1 MAKRTGNS
9 SVNSSIRAGTS
20 VQESGFTQ
28 LLELQ
33 KISNEHLGSIAD
45 ALAPQEKKKV
55 DKAIIE
61 EETHSE
67 RIAKGQEQLVAL
79 AKENNARGARE
90 AAGIAVIAQS
100 MKTFKSLGDKLR
112 DMKSAVGD
120 KFGKG
125 NIGRTALSAVNVG
138 GILNKKIA
146 QGDFIKQQKALGS
159 TKTDK
164 ELKVDFAGA
173 QKVSKSIKSN
183 EADIDKFKKLA
194 GGSAGPLTDEEMAK
208 TEKGKELLVKKEAL
222 TQDYAK
228 VDKRATFAKEET
240 DKSKKSGEVAKK
252 ALGNKREIPIPIAI
266 PPKESAEVAKEA
278 ITENRTSGVSEEDKA
293 EATRKQDEQLFLL
306 KQIVDNTASDEGTG
320 KLKPIPASGEE
331 SGGLLGGIGSMGG
344 ALARLGK
351 GAGSGLQGLLQG
363 LAKGFAA
370 LANPATI
377 IGMGAFTLA
386 AIGIGKALELAA
398 PAIAAFAPVL
408 MKVAEVVGGVFIEAI
423 KAIPEI
429 LRSIGDVIVNVVTS
443 ISDAITGIMDSIV
456 TSIERLGAVDG
467 SNLLAVGA
475 GLVAVGA
482 GMAAFGAG
490 GAVAGVANL
499 VTGFLGAA
507 TGKKTPIEQLEQI
520 ASLGPGLSQA
530 GIGIEKLSAGL
541 SSFGSTSGSK
551 IAGMSEQAQAMKDKG
566 APTSNIVSAPT
577 VNNNVKQTSVAK
589 VMSNVRTHESSV
601 DRYFNTRAVY

>member
-45 ALAPQEKKKV
+45 ALAPVEKRKV
-55 DKAIIE
+55 DRAIIDQ
-61 EETHSE
+61 ETE
-67 RIAKGQEQLVAL
+67 TEQIAKGQQELVEL
-79 AKENNARGARE
+79 AKENNAMARQE
-90 AAGIAVIAQS
+90 TAGIAMIAQS
-100 MKTFKSLGDKLR
+100 MTTFKSLGDKLN
-112 DMKSAVGD
+112 DMKSSLSD

-125 NIGRTALSAVNVG
+125 NIGRTALSAINVG

-208 TEKGKELLVKKEAL
+208 TEKGKELLVKKQAL

-228 VDKRATFAKEET
+228 VDKRATFDKEEA
-240 DKSKKSGEVAKK
+240 DKSKKSNEVAKK
-252 ALGNKREIPIPIAI
+252 ALGNKREVPIPIAI
-266 PPKESAEVAKEA
+266 EPKESADTAKEA
-278 ITENRTSGVSEEDKA
+278 ITENRNSTMSEEDKA
-293 EATRKQDEQLFLL
+293 ELTRKQDEQLFLL
-306 KQIVDNTASDEGTG
+306 KQIVDNTSSKEGG
-320 KLKPIPASGEE
+320 SKLKSADAGGE
-331 SGGLLGGIGSMGG
+331 SGGLLGGIGSIGT
-344 ALARLGK
+344 ALAKLGR
-351 GAGSGLQGLLQG
+351 GAGAGLQGLLIG

-370 LANPATI
+370 LANPASI

-429 LRSIGDVIVNVVTS
+429 LKSVGDVIVNVVKS

-467 SNLLAVGA
+467 SNLLSVGA

-499 VTGFLGAA
+499 VTGFLGAV
-507 TGKKTPIEQLEQI
+507 TGQKSPIQQLEQI

-541 SSFGSTSGSK
+541 SSFGSTNGSK
-551 IAGMSEQAQAMKDKG
+551 IAGMSEQAQAMKEKSA
-566 APTSNIVSAPT
+566 APSNIVSAPT
-577 VNNNVKQTSVAK
+577 VNNNVKQTSIAK
-589 VMSNVRTHESSV
+589 VTSNVRTHESSV